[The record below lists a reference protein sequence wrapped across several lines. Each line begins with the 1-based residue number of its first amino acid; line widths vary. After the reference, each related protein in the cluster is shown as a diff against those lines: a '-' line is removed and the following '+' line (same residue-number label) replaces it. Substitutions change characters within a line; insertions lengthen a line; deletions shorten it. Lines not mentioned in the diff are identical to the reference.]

1 MNAQSK
7 IVENYYR
14 MVKKCFTITDIKV
27 SGGNNRQFDILAYRP
42 EGKKYYHIEVG
53 VTHRQ
58 NWCPNLNELK
68 EKFRKKFFGKPQNK
82 RPDNNK
88 TDFAKGKNYLN
99 QIKEAYSRYGIDYDR
114 VIRIWCFWTYK
125 GDDKE
130 IIKLK
135 NELAKE
141 FELDSKNIETLSFRD
156 DVLPALQKEIGTSNY
171 DDETIRTL
179 SLLKE
184 YNKQR
189 VNTEQVTV
197 PDDKSKGKKNNT
209 KYSFDGSINMPKNRL
224 VLAIVRR
231 YLEDHPKTYQE
242 LSNVFP
248 KDLQGSHGVL
258 KSIEDI
264 EEKHYKDSKKRY
276 FMKSEESLITK
287 DNVKIAVCNQWG
299 KGKKNNIDKFI
310 RYATEKLKYKIKEKS

>member
-27 SGGNNRQFDILAYRP
+27 HGGNNRQFDILAYQP
-42 EGKKYYHIEVG
+42 EEKKYYHIEVG

-68 EKFRKKFFGKPQNK
+68 EKFRQKFFGKPQNK
-82 RPDNNK
+82 RPDNKK
-88 TDFAKGKNYLN
+88 TDFAKGKDYLT
-99 QIKEAYSRYGIDYDR
+99 QIKEAYLMYGIDYDK
-114 VIRIWCFWTYK
+114 VIRVWCFWTFK
-125 GDDKE
+125 GDDEE
-130 IIKLK
+130 ILKLK
-135 NELAKE
+135 YVLAKE
-141 FELDSKNIETLSFRD
+141 FELDSKNFETLSFRD
-156 DVLPALQKEIGTSNY
+156 DVITELEKVIGTSNY

-184 YNKQR
+184 YQKQR
-189 VNTEQVTV
+189 DNTEQIIV
-197 PDDKSKGKKNNT
+197 PDDKSEHKRDKTEYLFDESCYKTKGK
-209 KYSFDGSINMPKNRL
+209 L
-224 VLAIVRR
+224 VHAVVRK
-231 YLEDHPKTYQE
+231 YLEDKPITYQE

-248 KDLQGSHGVL
+248 EDLQGACGVF

-264 EEKHYKDSKKRY
+264 EDKPFKDSEKRY
-276 FMKSEESLITK
+276 FMKPEELLITK
-287 DNVKIAVCNQWG
+287 DNVKIAVCTQWG

-310 RYATEKLKYKIKEKS
+310 RHATKRLKYKIKEKS